1 MSRQTISLC
10 MIVKNEE
17 ACLADCLTNAKPFV
31 DEMII
36 VDTGSTDRTI
46 EIAQQYGAK
55 LFHFPWRED
64 FSAARNESLRHA
76 NGDWILVLDADET
89 LTPGSGGL
97 MRQLVQDPQVVA
109 YTVKLICPK
118 EDNGGMVRLG
128 WLPRLFR
135 NRIGVHFQGIIHE
148 QVVPSLVGKG
158 KISLSGITLD
168 HKGYMKSPEEMHKKA
183 LRNIHLLE
191 RQVRDN
197 PQDSMAWFHLAETYI
212 TVERVEEAIPS
223 YRKAIHLSVLEELTF
238 SDVIAAVAYQNL
250 GSALVSQGKTDEGIA
265 AIQKALNLLPD
276 FASAHVHLGQA
287 YYHKKE
293 LKTAIVHFTKAI
305 ELADRAETPDLPF
318 QVVPWLAWFYLGSAQ
333 AQLGQ
338 FNAALES
345 FRKSISLKPD
355 FRDAHWLLGLTALEL
370 SLPAMAFE
378 SFETV
383 RRLGRDDAGL
393 WVAMGSAKGNLG
405 DFPGAVQ
412 AFREALARD
421 PSSAPARFNLC
432 HALRGLGQWNDLLI
446 EGQKLLES
454 GNESAA
460 LYHLLA
466 ESCQALGFWTG
477 GAAMYEA
484 MLSLLEGPPPSEAL
498 FELSICCYEAGEA
511 SKALEF
517 VNRALAGNPLP
528 RYWVFQ
534 GHCYLKLGDSSAA
547 LAAYQKGTED
557 LHHVTKP

>member
-1 MSRQTISLC
+1 

-17 ACLADCLTNAKPFV
+17 AYLADCLTNAKPFV

-46 EIAQQYGAK
+46 EIAKQYGAR
-55 LFHFPWRED
+55 LFHFPWRDD
-64 FSAARNESLRHA
+64 FAAARNESLRHA
-76 NGDWILVLDADET
+76 SGDWILVLDADEI
-89 LTPGSGGL
+89 LTPGSGEL
-97 MRQLVQDPQVVA
+97 MRQLVQDPEVVA

-148 QVVPSLVGKG
+148 QVVPSLMGKG
-158 KISLSGITLD
+158 KISLSAMTLD

-197 PQDSMAWFHLAETYI
+197 PQDSMAWFHLAETYT
-212 TVERVEEAIPS
+212 TVGRVEEAIS
-223 YRKAIHLSVLEELTF
+223 GYRKAIHLSVLEELTF

-250 GSALVSQGKTDEGIA
+250 GSVLVSQGKTDEGIA
-265 AIQKALNLLPD
+265 AIQKAHTLLPD
-276 FASAHVHLGQA
+276 FASAYIHLGQA
-287 YYHKKE
+287 YYNKKE
-293 LKTAIVHFTKAI
+293 LKTAIAHLTKAI

-333 AQLGQ
+333 AKLGQ
-338 FNAALES
+338 FSAALES
-345 FRKSISLKPD
+345 FEKSITLNPD
-355 FRDAHWLLGLTALEL
+355 FQDAHWLLGLTALEL

-383 RRLGRDDAGL
+383 HRLGRDDVGL

-405 DFPGAVQ
+405 DLPGAVH

-421 PSSAPARFNLC
+421 QDSAPARFNLC
-432 HALRGLGQWNDLLI
+432 LALRGLGQWNDLLI

-454 GNESAA
+454 GKESAD
-460 LYHLLA
+460 LYRLLV
-466 ESCQALGFWTG
+466 ESCQALRLWAE
-477 GAAMYEA
+477 GAVMYEA
-484 MLSLLEGPPPSEAL
+484 LVARADTLLPKDLVGLAT
-498 FELSICCYEAGEA
+498 CWYEAGEPE
-511 SKALEF
+511 KALGAL
-517 VNRALAGNPLP
+517 NQALAVDP
-528 RYWVFQ
+528 RPASWVLQ
-534 GHCYLKLGDSSAA
+534 GHCYLKLGNSAAA
-547 LAAYQKGTED
+547 LAAYQRAAEGLPEAAGRS
-557 LHHVTKP
+557 VP